1 MSGQTIWIGLD
12 LELTHL
18 ATDAGNF
25 GNARYALQFVL
36 EEEILQR
43 AQFINIVTVMSI
55 DQSIFDYPADNRC
68 IRPQCRVETGRQAG
82 HRQIEIAMHAQARPT
97 RIRTDLTENRTRDA

>member
-25 GNARYALQFVL
+25 RNARHALQFVL

-55 DQSIFDYPADNRC
+55 DQRIFEYPADTRC
-68 IRPQCRVETGRQAG
+68 IRPTVREDTGRQADN
-82 HRQIEIAMHAQARPT
+82 HRTAKLEKVPCRGKVCK
-97 RIRTDLTENRTRDA
+97 DA